1 MSQYGFLP
9 SNAYSQSFIPDIA
22 ALVVYRNR
30 CRHDIVRSVLEACR
44 EEAGIT
50 EICRKAGL
58 PVDRGRRIVD
68 RLLRY
73 GLLVELQEGKMRR
86 YRITPRG
93 YEWLGIYE
101 SLEEVLP
108 PV

>member
-1 MSQYGFLP
+1 M
-9 SNAYSQSFIPDIA
+9 
-22 ALVVYRNR
+22 YRNR
-30 CRHDIVRSVLEACR
+30 CRHDIVRSVLEACKGDVR
-44 EEAGIT
+44 IT
-50 EICRKAGL
+50 EVCRKAGL

-68 RLLRY
+68 LLLRY
-73 GLLVELQEGKMRR
+73 GLLVELREGRGRR

>member
-1 MSQYGFLP
+1 M
-9 SNAYSQSFIPDIA
+9 
-22 ALVVYRNR
+22 YRNR
-30 CRHDIVRSVLEACR
+30 CRHDIVRSVLEACKDDAR
-44 EEAGIT
+44 IT
-50 EICRKAGL
+50 EVCRRAGL

-68 RLLRY
+68 LLLRY
-73 GLLVELQEGKMRR
+73 GLLVELREGRERR

-101 SLEEVLP
+101 RLEEVLP